1 MLDQTST
8 RREQGRIT
16 ILVVD
21 DTPGNLSVLGELLKP
36 HYHVRV
42 ANSGARAL
50 AAVRTEPRPALIL
63 LDIMMPELDGYEVLR
78 RLKSSPATSDIPVIF
93 VTALNATEDESRGL
107 ALGAVDYIT
116 KPVRPAIVLARI
128 RCQLELKEAR
138 DRLSDQNAWLEQEV
152 ARRMHQ
158 NQMVRDVSMR
168 ALASLA
174 ETRDEETGNHILCTQ
189 GYVNIL
195 SRQLARL
202 PKYAALLTAETIDTY
217 TKASPL
223 HDIGKVG
230 IPDSVLHKPGKL
242 TAEEWEVMKTHAQI
256 GADAIWRAIQNEEDM
271 DGLDFLYVA
280 MEIAAAHHEKW
291 DGSGYPQGSQ
301 GEQIPLCARIMAL
314 ADVFDALISR
324 RVYKEAFAFDAACD
338 IIREGSGTHFDPD
351 IVQAFNDSIDAFQA
365 IAMRHKDVNVP

>member
-1 MLDQTST
+1 MLDQTAT
-8 RREQGRIT
+8 RREQGRTT

-21 DTPGNLSVLGELLKP
+21 DTPDNLSILGELLKP
-36 HYHVRV
+36 HFHVRV

-78 RLKSSPATSDIPVIF
+78 RLKSNPATSDIPVIF

-138 DRLSDQNAWLEQEV
+138 DRLSDQNAWLEREV

-158 NQMVRDVSMR
+158 NQMMRDVSMR

-174 ETRDEETGNHILCTQ
+174 EARDDETGNHILRTQ
-189 GYVNIL
+189 GYVNVL

-202 PKYAALLTAETIDTY
+202 PKYVDLLSADTIDTY

-242 TAEEWEVMKTHAQI
+242 TPEEWEVMKTHAQI

-271 DGLDFLYVA
+271 EGLDFLYVA
-280 MEIAAAHHEKW
+280 MEIAASHHEKW
-291 DGSGYPQGSQ
+291 DGSGYPQGLR
-301 GEQIPLCARIMAL
+301 GEQIPLCARVMAL

-324 RVYKEAFAFDAACD
+324 RVYKAAFTIEAACD
-338 IIREGSGTHFDPD
+338 IIREGDGKHFDPD
-351 IVQAFNDSIDAFQA
+351 VVQAFNDSIDAFRA
-365 IAMRHKDVNVP
+365 VAARHKDAHVS

>member
-1 MLDQTST
+1 MLDQTAT
-8 RREQGRIT
+8 RREQGRTT

-21 DTPGNLSVLGELLKP
+21 DTPDNLSVLGELLKP
-36 HYHVRV
+36 HFHVRV

-78 RLKSSPATSDIPVIF
+78 RLKSNPATSDIPVIF
-93 VTALNATEDESRGL
+93 VTALNATEDESHGL

-128 RCQLELKEAR
+128 RCQLELKDAR
-138 DRLSDQNAWLEQEV
+138 DRLSDQNAWLEREV

-174 ETRDEETGNHILCTQ
+174 EARDDETGNHILRTQ

-202 PKYAALLTAETIDTY
+202 PKYADLLSADTIDTY

-242 TAEEWEVMKTHAQI
+242 TPEEWEVMKTHAQI

-271 DGLDFLYVA
+271 EGLDFLYVA
-280 MEIAAAHHEKW
+280 MEIAASHHEKW
-291 DGSGYPQGSQ
+291 DGSGYPQGLR
-301 GEQIPLCARIMAL
+301 GEQIPLCARVMAL

-324 RVYKEAFAFDAACD
+324 RVYKAAFTIEAACD
-338 IIREGSGTHFDPD
+338 IIREGDGKHFDPD
-351 IVQAFNDSIDAFQA
+351 VVQAFNDSIDAFRA
-365 IAMRHKDVNVP
+365 VAARHKDAHVS

>member
-1 MLDQTST
+1 MLDQTAT
-8 RREQGRIT
+8 RREQGRTT

-21 DTPGNLSVLGELLKP
+21 DTPDNLSILGELLKP
-36 HYHVRV
+36 HFHVRV

-78 RLKSSPATSDIPVIF
+78 RLKSNPATSDIPVIF

-138 DRLSDQNAWLEQEV
+138 DRLSDQNAWLEREV

-174 ETRDEETGNHILCTQ
+174 EARDDETGNHILRTQ

-202 PKYAALLTAETIDTY
+202 PKYVDLLSADTIDTY

-242 TAEEWEVMKTHAQI
+242 TPEEWEVMKTHAQI

-271 DGLDFLYVA
+271 EGLDFLYVA
-280 MEIAAAHHEKW
+280 MEIAASHHEKW
-291 DGSGYPQGSQ
+291 DGSGYPQGLR
-301 GEQIPLCARIMAL
+301 GEQIPLCARVMAL

-324 RVYKEAFAFDAACD
+324 RVYKAVFTIEAACE
-338 IIREGSGTHFDPD
+338 IIREGDGKHFDPD
-351 IVQAFNDSIDAFQA
+351 VVQAFNDSIDAFRA
-365 IAMRHKDVNVP
+365 VAARHKDAHVS

>member
-1 MLDQTST
+1 MLDQTAA
-8 RREQGRIT
+8 RREQGRTT

-21 DTPGNLSVLGELLKP
+21 DTPDNLSILGELLKP
-36 HYHVRV
+36 HFHVRV

-78 RLKSSPATSDIPVIF
+78 RLKSNPATSDIPVIF

-138 DRLSDQNAWLEQEV
+138 DRLSDQNAWLEREV

-174 ETRDEETGNHILCTQ
+174 EARDDETGNHILRTQ

-202 PKYAALLTAETIDTY
+202 PKYVDLLSADTIDTY

-242 TAEEWEVMKTHAQI
+242 TPEEWEVMKTHAQI

-271 DGLDFLYVA
+271 EGLDFLYVA
-280 MEIAAAHHEKW
+280 MEIAASHHEKW
-291 DGSGYPQGSQ
+291 DGSGYPQGLR
-301 GEQIPLCARIMAL
+301 GEQIPLCARVMAL

-324 RVYKEAFAFDAACD
+324 RVYKAVFTIEAACE
-338 IIREGSGTHFDPD
+338 IIREGDGKHFDPD
-351 IVQAFNDSIDAFQA
+351 VVQAFNDSIDAFRA
-365 IAMRHKDVNVP
+365 VAARHKDAHVS